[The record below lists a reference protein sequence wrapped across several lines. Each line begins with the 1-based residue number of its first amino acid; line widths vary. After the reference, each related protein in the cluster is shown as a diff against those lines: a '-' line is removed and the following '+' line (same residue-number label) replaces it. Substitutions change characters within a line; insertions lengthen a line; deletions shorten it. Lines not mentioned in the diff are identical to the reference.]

1 MMKLVLGLM
10 LLSAAAFSQDNCS
23 EKFEKR
29 HLGLFEAKDA
39 LDCYQLESQASTKTS
54 DKAFALAQMSYLNF
68 FIAEYHLEE
77 KGSTLLKA
85 INQADEALLLFGE
98 KYSVAN
104 YNKLPSSD
112 KKIVALAL
120 YNFGLTTS
128 RYIDI
133 KGQWEAIK
141 RMEDIKRSMT
151 TIIRIKEEDTAF
163 YGAHRTLGIF
173 HIKVPYIAGGR
184 IELAK
189 NFLQTTLDNTSYEKD
204 LSLYPANNV
213 AFAELMFKTEQKV
226 EGCRHLKL
234 VTDLTNDKIIEMG
247 NGLIEETKQSVK
259 DAKRLQTL
267 NKCI

>member
-1 MMKLVLGLM
+1 MKLVIGLM
-10 LLSAAAFSQDNCS
+10 LLSTAVFSQDICV
-23 EKFEKR
+23 EKFENR
-29 HLGLFEAKDA
+29 HHGLKQAEEA
-39 LDCYQLESQASTKTS
+39 LNCYQSESQNSSKIS
-54 DKAFALAQMSYLNF
+54 EKAFALAQMSYLNF
-68 FIAEYHLEE
+68 FIAEYHLDDKE
-77 KGSTLLKA
+77 STLLKA
-85 INQADEALLLFGE
+85 INQADEALTLFGE
-98 KYSVAN
+98 KYSVTN
-104 YNKLPSSD
+104 YNKLSSTD
-112 KKIVALAL
+112 KKIVALSL
-120 YNFGLTTS
+120 YNFGLATS

-151 TIIRIKEEDTAF
+151 TIIRIKEEETAY

-184 IELAK
+184 IELSK
-189 NFLQTTLDNTSYEKD
+189 NFLQTAIDNTNYDKD

-213 AFAELMFKTEQKV
+213 AYAELMFKTEQKN

-234 VTDLTNDKIIEMG
+234 VTDLTDKKIEEMK

-259 DAKRLQTL
+259 DAKKLQAL